1 MTIRVNPR
9 EINFQSEVRDDGKR
23 IFESGIKYRQEHQ
36 Q

>member
-9 EINFQSEVRDDGKR
+9 EINFQSEVRDDSKR
-23 IFESGIKYRQEHQ
+23 IFKSGIKYRQEYQ